1 MAKKSASANPK
12 KGLKELEKENR
23 ELKRIIAELR
33 ESEEKYRTIIEN
45 ANDHIAYVAPDG
57 TIIDVNYKFE
67 EIFGYTREET
77 IGKNFAEI
85 QNFGPDLMA
94 QFEQWYNTLSPDTK
108 VGMQELEAFRKD
120 GTPIFIEVN
129 PKVIVKEGKVKALLA
144 IIRDITERK
153 RIEKELQRY
162 RDHLEELVKERTLN
176 LEEANTALR
185 VMLERGEEI
194 KTSIEDKM
202 MFNIKEFV
210 LPYVEKLKRSNP
222 NSIQKTY
229 LENLELNIKD
239 VTSSVIRGISSKY
252 LKLTPTEIQVANL
265 VKQGKTTKEISDL
278 LNMSSRTI
286 DTHRYNIRS
295 KLGLNKKKENLRTYL
310 LSMNNT

>member
-1 MAKKSASANPK
+1 MAKKSASVNPK
-12 KGLKELEKENR
+12 RSPKDLEKENR
-23 ELKRIIAELR
+23 ELKRIIAELQ
-33 ESEEKYRTIIEN
+33 ESEEKYRTIVEN

-57 TIIDVNYKFE
+57 VIIDVNYKFE
-67 EIFGYTREET
+67 EMFGYSRDET
-77 IGKNFAEI
+77 IGKNFFEI
-85 QNFGPDLMA
+85 KNFGPDLMA
-94 QFEQWYNTLSPDTK
+94 QFKEWYNTLSPDTR
-108 VGMQELEAFRKD
+108 VGMQEFEAFRKD
-120 GTPIFIEVN
+120 GTSIFIEVN
-129 PKVIVKEGKVKALLA
+129 PKLIVKEGKVKALLA

-153 RIEKELQRY
+153 HIENELQRH
-162 RDHLEELVKERTLN
+162 RNHLEELVKERTLN

-202 MFNIKEFV
+202 LFNIKEFV
-210 LPYVEKLKRSNP
+210 LPYVEKLKQSNP

-265 VKQGKTTKEISDL
+265 VKQGKSTKEISDL
-278 LNMSSRTI
+278 LNMSTRTI
-286 DTHRYNIRS
+286 DAHRYNIRS
-295 KLGLNKKKENLRTYL
+295 KLGLNKKRENLRTHL
-310 LSMNNT
+310 LSMDNT